1 MKTKRGEEEIP
12 NVCKH
17 GRKNMV
23 GNEAPS
29 VLPKISESEQCAS
42 SGSAILFMTTIAVK
56 LEFPYSETDFSSY
69 VLTSTMR

>member
-29 VLPKISESEQCAS
+29 VLPKISESEQCVS
-42 SGSAILFMTTIAVK
+42 SGLAILFMTTLVFK
-56 LEFPYSETDFSSY
+56 LKFPYPETDFSS
-69 VLTSTMR
+69 